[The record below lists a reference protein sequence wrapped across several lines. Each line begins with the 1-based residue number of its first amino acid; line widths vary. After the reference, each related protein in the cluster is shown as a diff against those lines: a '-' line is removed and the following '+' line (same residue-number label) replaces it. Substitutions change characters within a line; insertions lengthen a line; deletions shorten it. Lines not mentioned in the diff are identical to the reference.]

1 MQQASRKV
9 AFKFMIRS
17 HGSTQDLQGYQGHCG
32 SGFTRE
38 ESDAVHGTGFAG
50 VRG

>member
-1 MQQASRKV
+1 MAAWADQGIQQASRKV

-32 SGFTRE
+32 SGF
-38 ESDAVHGTGFAG
+38 DLVK
-50 VRG
+50 